1 MDKIIHFTP
10 KDELAFDLN
19 IKQFIDTYRALSIWN
34 ADEIYEQNIWDLG
47 NQKGQNK
54 RTRAIFSIYEAPAK
68 CGEKGP
74 FFPKQFLDFAKCI
87 LLYLQATKP
96 VGNPAFRMAAL
107 RCIEAALR
115 KLGKDS
121 RPTAVNEAVLDEA
134 KSILLSG
141 GVQMSYAYRIAGQIQ
156 LIASSMHDKG
166 IINLSRQW
174 GHGLN
179 KPEEHNSRISKEAI
193 ERREEKMPSEAAL
206 RALGTIFHEASEPSD
221 IYVSS
226 ILAIL
231 LCTPERINEAL
242 RLQRNALIYGEGR
255 FAGNVA
261 FRWAGS
267 KGFENAAR
275 WLPTIMIP
283 VAKEAVENILKVTA
297 PAREIAK
304 WYLNN
309 PGEAYYHEG
318 ASHLKNKEFL
328 SSTEVALLLWGN
340 AGTRTSANQWLTAAG
355 VEKIYTAP
363 KSVQFKRK
371 DVEAA
376 IIKLLPEQFPYLP
389 GEDSL
394 ICTDSIVTIKLNEF
408 HSNKVTYQC
417 MFEYADYTKI
427 DNRLGVEGKDSIFDR
442 FNFSEDDGS
451 RIEMNTHSLRH
462 YLNHLARIGGMSEL
476 EIAAFS
482 GRKDV
487 GQNRAYD
494 HMTTDEIQAP
504 INAAIKSGAT
514 VKVDVALLAA
524 RNLVN
529 RGDFKSLGK
538 VNAHT
543 TEYGF
548 CVHNFAAEPCHMHRD
563 CINCQE
569 QVCIKGD
576 SYKES
581 NLRRLKDETEYLLG
595 VAKESLTQE
604 EYGADKWVEHQTKTL
619 DRVVKIL
626 NILDNPNIANGALI
640 KSNAKVIAPLGF
652 SDRDG
657 VNDFACLIRKED
669 GVIRFSIDS
678 PQRHDI
684 SLSEASL
691 NEGGLDS
698 KKPVQLSF
706 LLDEPSKSL
715 LQRRGRKV
723 KK

>member
-1 MDKIIHFTP
+1 MDKVIHFTP

-19 IKQFIDTYRALSIWN
+19 VKGFIDTYRQLSIWK
-34 ADEIYEQNIWDLG
+34 ADEIYEQNIWDIG

-54 RTRAIFSIYEAPAK
+54 KTRAVFSIYEASAK

-87 LLYLQATKP
+87 LLYLQATSP
-96 VGNPAFRMAAL
+96 VENPGFRMAAL

-115 KLGKDS
+115 RLGKDS

-134 KSILLSG
+134 KNILLSG
-141 GVQMSYAYRIAGQIQ
+141 GVKMSYAYRIAGQIK
-156 LIASSMHDKG
+156 LIALSMHEKG
-166 IINLSRQW
+166 IVNLSRQW
-174 GHGLN
+174 EHGLN

-206 RALGTIFHEASEPSD
+206 RALGTIFHEAIEPSD

-231 LCTPERINEAL
+231 LCAPERINEAL

-255 FAGNVA
+255 FDGKVA

-275 WLPTIMIP
+275 WLPSAMIP
-283 VAKEAVENILKVTA
+283 VAKEAVGNILKVTA

-309 PGEAYYHEG
+309 PDNAYYHEG

-328 SSTEVALLLWGN
+328 NSTEVALLLWGN
-340 AGTRTSANQWLTAAG
+340 AGTRVSANQWLTAAG
-355 VEKIYTAP
+355 VEKIYVTS
-363 KSVQFKRK
+363 KLVHFKRK

-376 IIKLLPEQFPYLP
+376 IIKLLPEQYPYLP
-389 GEDSL
+389 GDDSL
-394 ICTDSIVTIKLNEF
+394 ICTDSIATIKLNEF
-408 HSNKVTYQC
+408 HSSKVTYQC
-417 MFEYADYTKI
+417 MFEYVDYTKI
-427 DNRLGVEGKDSIFDR
+427 DNRLGVKGKDSIFDR
-442 FNFSEDDGS
+442 FQFSEDDGS

-462 YLNHLARIGGMSEL
+462 YLNHIARIGGMSEL

-494 HMTTDEIQAP
+494 HMTSDEIQAP
-504 INAAIKSGAT
+504 IHTAIKSGAT
-514 VKVDVALLAA
+514 VKVDIALLGS
-524 RNLVN
+524 RDLVN

-538 VNAHT
+538 INAHT
-543 TEYGF
+543 TEYGY
-548 CVHNFAAEPCHMHRD
+548 CVHNFAAEPCQMHRD

-569 QVCIKGD
+569 QVCIKGE
-576 SYKES
+576 SYKEA
-581 NLRRLKDETEYLLG
+581 NLRRLKDETEHLLDT
-595 VAKESLTQE
+595 AKEALTQE
-604 EYGADKWVEHQTKTL
+604 EYGADKWVEHQVKTL
-619 DRVVKIL
+619 DRVTKIL
-626 NILDNPNIANGALI
+626 AILDNPSIKNGALI
-640 KSNAKVIAPLGF
+640 KSSAEVIAPIGF
-652 SDRDG
+652 YQS
-657 VNDFACLIRKED
+657 NK
-669 GVIRFSIDS
+669 IDS
-678 PQRHDI
+678 
-684 SLSEASL
+684 SLVLPAKKNGTVNKASQSQDTSL
-691 NEGGLDS
+691 NDAFLIEVGIKS
-698 KKPVQLSF
+698 KNSEQLS
-706 LLDEPSKSL
+706 LLFDESNSKL
-715 LQRRGRKV
+715 LQRRVRKA